1 MKYVADLHLHS
12 AYARATSKNL
22 NFDTISEWAKR
33 KGIGLLSSA
42 DFTHPEWFRE
52 TRLNLKDSSDG
63 FHEYLS
69 DSQAGNRVKFI
80 LGSEISCIYSQ
91 GGKVRRI
98 HCLLYFPSLVDVEKF
113 NEKLGGKVNLSAD
126 GRPIIGMSARDLLE
140 LALSVN
146 DKAIFIPA
154 HVWTPWFSLYGSN
167 SGFESIEECFGD
179 LSKYIYAIETGLSSN
194 PAMNWRIK
202 DLDKRSIVSFSDAH
216 SAPKLGRELTIFDT
230 DFSYDGLLTA
240 LKKEKISATI
250 EFFPEEGK
258 YHFTGHRNCN
268 IRHSPEETEK
278 LGINCPKCG
287 RNLTVGV
294 MHRVEHLAE
303 KDRPESYKAAGRPNY
318 KMMVPLLEIL
328 SEAIGAPVTSD
339 RTKDEYENL
348 IRKFGSE
355 LTVLLK
361 AKISDLD
368 EATTNPRIA
377 EAIKKVRE
385 GDIVIEPGYDGV
397 FGTVKIWPST
407 PNDTLKKTKEASFT
421 PAKAEGQIGL
431 FE

>member
-1 MKYVADLHLHS
+1 MKFVADLHLHS
-12 AYARATSKNL
+12 SYARATSKYL
-22 NFDTISEWAKR
+22 NFDSLSHWAKK

-52 TRLNLKDSSDG
+52 TRSKLKDSSDG
-63 FHEYLS
+63 LHDYN
-69 DSQAGNRVKFI
+69 GVKFI

-98 HCLLYFPSLVDVEKF
+98 HCLLYFPSIADVEKF
-113 NEKLGGKVNLSAD
+113 NQKLGGKANLSAD

-146 DKAIFIPA
+146 EKAIFIPA

-167 SGFESIEECFGD
+167 SGFDSIEECFGD
-179 LSKYIYAIETGLSSN
+179 LSKYIYAIETGLSSD

-202 DLDKRSIVSFSDAH
+202 DLDNRSIVSFSDAH
-216 SAPKLGRELTIFDT
+216 SSQKMGRELTIFDS
-230 DFSYDGLLTA
+230 DFSYLGILEA
-240 LKKEKISATI
+240 LKKEKIAATV

-287 RNLTVGV
+287 RGLTVGV
-294 MHRVEHLAE
+294 MHRVEQLAE
-303 KDRPESYKAAGRPNY
+303 KDRPQSYKAPGRPSY

-339 RTKDEYENL
+339 RTKDEHENL
-348 IRKFGSE
+348 IKKFGSE
-355 LTVLLK
+355 MTVLLK
-361 AKISDLD
+361 AKVSELD

-385 GDIVIEPGYDGV
+385 
-397 FGTVKIWPST
+397 
-407 PNDTLKKTKEASFT
+407 
-421 PAKAEGQIGL
+421 
-431 FE
+431 